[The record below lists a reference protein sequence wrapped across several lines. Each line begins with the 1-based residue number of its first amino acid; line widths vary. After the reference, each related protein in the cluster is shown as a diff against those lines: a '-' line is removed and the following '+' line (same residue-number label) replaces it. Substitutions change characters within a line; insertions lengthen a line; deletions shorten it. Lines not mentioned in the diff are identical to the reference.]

1 MKTKRI
7 LSRLALLVV
16 AMVLVIV
23 GCKKDPEEV
32 PEEKLATLTT
42 NQVENITQTAA
53 ACGGNVTDDGGAKV
67 TARGICWS
75 TSKEPT
81 TNDNTTYNG
90 SGTGSFT
97 SNISGLTSGTTYYV
111 RAYAVNNK
119 GTAYGEE
126 RSFTTEKKLEKP
138 TVTTKVVNNI
148 SQTGALCGGNV
159 TSDGNA
165 AVTARGVC
173 WSTSQNPTISSS
185 KTTDG
190 SGVGQY
196 SSALNNLQPN
206 TSSYVR
212 AYATNS
218 QGTAYGEQESF
229 TTEVGV
235 QTPTVTTSSVSN
247 ITESSAVCGG
257 NVTSDGNATVTSRGV
272 CWSTSPNPMIGHNKT
287 IDGSGTGQYSSNI
300 NGLQPNT
307 TYYVR
312 AYAIN
317 SKGTAYGSQTSFT
330 TEVDIQVATVTTSS
344 ITNITGNTAVC
355 GGNVTSDG
363 NATVT
368 ARGVCWS
375 TSPNP
380 TIGHNRTT
388 DGSGTGS
395 FTSNITGLQPST
407 TYYVRAYAT
416 NSQGTSYGEELTFTT
431 LSSGINGHEFVD
443 LGLPSGLKWAT
454 CNVGATT
461 PEGYGNCY
469 AWGETTTKATYD
481 EPNSFT
487 YGRYIGDISGNATYD
502 VARANWG
509 STWRMPTKAE
519 MNELRVNCTWTWTT
533 QNGVNG
539 YRVTGPNGNSIFLP
553 AAGVCVMSS
562 RNYIGEY
569 GRYWVSTPYESITY
583 YAYYLYFSSGGYGVD
598 WSGRY
603 SGYTV
608 RPVSD

>member
-206 TSSYVR
+206 TTYYVR

-229 TTEVGV
+229 TTEIGV

-247 ITESSAVCGG
+247 ITGNSAVCGG

-287 IDGSGTGQYSSNI
+287 TDGSGTGSFTSNI
-300 NGLQPNT
+300 TGLLGST

-330 TEVDIQVATVTTSS
+330 TEVDIQQPTVTTSS
-344 ITNITGNTAVC
+344 VSNITVNSAVC

-363 NATVT
+363 GATVT

-375 TSPNP
+375 TSQNP
-380 TIGHNRTT
+380 TISDNKTI
-388 DGSGTGS
+388 DGNGIGN
-395 FTSNITGLQPST
+395 FTSNITGLFGST

-416 NSQGTSYGEELTFTT
+416 NSRGTSYGTQYSFTT
-431 LSSGINGHEFVD
+431 SQASTGSINGHYWVN
-443 LGLPSGLKWAT
+443 LGLPSGIKWAT
-454 CNVGATT
+454 CNVGAST
-461 PEGYGNCY
+461 PEGYGNYY
-469 AWGETTTKATYD
+469 AWGEPFTKIDY
-481 EPNSFT
+481 NSGNCST
-487 YGRYIGDISGNATYD
+487 YGVSMNDISGNASYD
-502 VARANWG
+502 AARVNWG
-509 STWRMPTKAE
+509 STWRMPTKTE
-519 MNELRVNCTWTWTT
+519 MEELVNNCSWIYTT
-533 QNGVNG
+533 QNGVDG
-539 YRVTGPNGNSIFLP
+539 YTVTGPNGNSIFLP
-553 AAGVCVMSS
+553 DPSFDS
-562 RNYIGEY
+562 Y
-569 GRYWVSTPYESITY
+569 YWTSTPHETSDY
-583 YAYYLYFSSGGYGVD
+583 YAYRLSLFNVNEHRVVSNL
-598 WSGRY
+598 RY
-603 SGYTV
+603 HKSMV
-608 RPVSD
+608 RPVSN

>member
-1 MKTKRI
+1 MKTKKI

-16 AMVLVIV
+16 TMVLVIV

-32 PEEKLATLTT
+32 PEEKLATVTT

-159 TSDGNA
+159 TSDGGA
-165 AVTARGVC
+165 TVTARGVC

-206 TSSYVR
+206 TTYYVR

-229 TTEVGV
+229 TTEIGV

-247 ITESSAVCGG
+247 ITGNSAVCGG

-330 TEVDIQVATVTTSS
+330 TEVEQPSVTTNIVS
-344 ITNITGNTAVC
+344 NITGNSALC
-355 GGNVTSDG
+355 GGNITSDG
-363 NATVT
+363 GASVT

-375 TSPNP
+375 TSQNP
-380 TIGHNRTT
+380 TISDNKTI
-388 DGSGTGS
+388 DGNGIGN
-395 FTSNITGLQPST
+395 FTSNITGLLGST

-416 NSQGTSYGEELTFTT
+416 NSRGTSYGTQYSFTT
-431 LSSGINGHEFVD
+431 IGSINGHDWID

-461 PEGYGNCY
+461 PEGYGNYY
-469 AWGETTTKATYD
+469 AWGETSTKTEYTVGNSVTD
-481 EPNSFT
+481 ERSMN
-487 YGRYIGDISGNATYD
+487 DISGNATYD
-502 VARANWG
+502 AARANWG
-509 STWRMPTKAE
+509 STWRLPTKAE
-519 MNELRVNCTWTWTT
+519 MEELVNNCTWTWTT

-539 YRVTGPNGNSIFLP
+539 STVTGPNGNSIFLP
-553 AAGVCVMSS
+553 AAGCYHSS
-562 RNYIGEY
+562 PYRVGEIGS
-569 GRYWVSTPYESITY
+569 YWSSTPDDGFSSQL
-583 YAYYLYFSSGGYGVD
+583 AYYLSIYYLNNYHVVGHTYRYYGFP
-598 WSGRY
+598 
-603 SGYTV
+603 V
-608 RPVSD
+608 RPVSN

>member
-1 MKTKRI
+1 
-7 LSRLALLVV
+7 
-16 AMVLVIV
+16 
-23 GCKKDPEEV
+23 
-32 PEEKLATLTT
+32 
-42 NQVENITQTAA
+42 
-53 ACGGNVTDDGGAKV
+53 
-67 TARGICWS
+67 
-75 TSKEPT
+75 
-81 TNDNTTYNG
+81 
-90 SGTGSFT
+90 
-97 SNISGLTSGTTYYV
+97 V

-206 TSSYVR
+206 TTYYVR

-317 SKGTAYGSQTSFT
+317 SKGTAYGTQQSFT
-330 TEVDIQVATVTTSS
+330 TVLQHPTLTTTPV
-344 ITNITGNTAVC
+344 TNITINSAVC
-355 GGNVTSDG
+355 GGNIISDG
-363 NATVT
+363 GATIT

-395 FTSNITGLQPST
+395 FTSNITGLQPNT

-431 LSSGINGHEFVD
+431 LSGVINGHEFVD

-461 PEGYGNCY
+461 PEDYGNYY
-469 AWGETTTKATYD
+469 AWGETTTKTSYTLQ
-481 EPNSFT
+481 NSVTFGL
-487 YGRYIGDISGNATYD
+487 YMGDISGNATYD
-502 VARANWG
+502 AARANWG

-519 MNELRVNCTWTWTT
+519 MEELRDNCTWIWTS

-539 YRVTGPNGNSIFLP
+539 CRVTGPNGNSIFLP
-553 AAGVCVMSS
+553 AAGHCDGSL
-562 RNYIGEY
+562 REY
-569 GRYWVSTPYESITY
+569 VGGYGYYWSSTPYTTTVD
-583 YAYYLYFSSGGYGVD
+583 AYGLSFCSAYHHVNWGN
-598 WSGRY
+598 GRY
-603 SGYTV
+603 DGRTV

>member
-1 MKTKRI
+1 M
-7 LSRLALLVV
+7 
-16 AMVLVIV
+16 
-23 GCKKDPEEV
+23 
-32 PEEKLATLTT
+32 
-42 NQVENITQTAA
+42 
-53 ACGGNVTDDGGAKV
+53 
-67 TARGICWS
+67 
-75 TSKEPT
+75 
-81 TNDNTTYNG
+81 
-90 SGTGSFT
+90 
-97 SNISGLTSGTTYYV
+97 

-206 TSSYVR
+206 TTYYVR

-317 SKGTAYGSQTSFT
+317 SKGTAYGTQQSFT
-330 TEVDIQVATVTTSS
+330 TVLQHPTLTTTPV
-344 ITNITGNTAVC
+344 TNITINSAVC
-355 GGNVTSDG
+355 GGNIISDG
-363 NATVT
+363 GATIT

-395 FTSNITGLQPST
+395 FTSNITGLQPGTTYYVRAYATNSQGTAYGTQQSFTTVLQHPTLTTTPVTNITINSAVCGGNIISDGGATITARGVCWSTSPNPTIGHNRTTDGSGTGSFTSNITGLQPNT

-431 LSSGINGHEFVD
+431 LSGVINGHEFVD

-461 PEGYGNCY
+461 PEDYGNYY
-469 AWGETTTKATYD
+469 AWGETTTKTSYTLQ
-481 EPNSFT
+481 NSVTFGL
-487 YGRYIGDISGNATYD
+487 YMGDISGNATYD
-502 VARANWG
+502 AARANWG

-519 MNELRVNCTWTWTT
+519 MEELRDNCTWIWTS

-539 YRVTGPNGNSIFLP
+539 CRVTGPNGNSIFLP
-553 AAGVCVMSS
+553 AAGHCDGSL
-562 RNYIGEY
+562 REY
-569 GRYWVSTPYESITY
+569 VGGYGYYWSSTPYTTTVD
-583 YAYYLYFSSGGYGVD
+583 AYGLSFCSAYHHVNWGN
-598 WSGRY
+598 GRY
-603 SGYTV
+603 DGRTV